1 MMKTPSP
8 MRADARAA
16 LLAAAALCS
25 CSIPP
30 VRLETPEPVKIDVN
44 VKVEIAHEK
53 GAQAAAQAEAPLPP
67 AARRRARMAEV
78 QNLKNS
84 RIVGENR
91 SGYLSVRDIPPA
103 WKAKDAYVREIVEA
117 ENADRKAIYVEKAGE
132 DKKPIGEVEKTFAE
146 QCCDKSYSGE
156 WIQTPDGNWR
166 QK

>member
-8 MRADARAA
+8 RRTEIAAA

-44 VKVEIAHEK
+44 VKVEIAHAK
-53 GAQAAAQAEAPLPP
+53 GAQAAAELQAPPSP

-91 SGYLSVRDIPPA
+91 SGYLSVRDVPPA
-103 WKAKDAYVREIVEA
+103 WKEKEGYVREIVEA
-117 ENADRKAIYVEKAGE
+117 ENADRKAIYSEKAGE
-132 DKKPIGEVEKTFAE
+132 DKKPIGEIEKTFAE
-146 QCCDKSYSGE
+146 QCCEKSYAGE
-156 WIQTPDGNWR
+156 WIQTPEGNWK